1 MSMAIPDF
9 SKVWA
14 SQSPLNPYQF
24 SDSDYLKGWNFIGE
38 IPPDRRMFDAWQRE
52 TDTKLQWVSQ
62 NGTIAISKDEPEY
75 PVTLWF
81 ELQE

>member
-1 MSMAIPDF
+1 MAIPDF

-14 SQSPLNPYQF
+14 SQSPLNPYEF
-24 SDSDYLKGWNFIGE
+24 SDSDYLTGWNFVGA
-38 IPPDRRMFDAWQRE
+38 IPPDRRMFDAWQRA

-62 NGTIAISKDEPEY
+62 NSTIAVSETEPSY
-75 PVTLWF
+75 PVALWF